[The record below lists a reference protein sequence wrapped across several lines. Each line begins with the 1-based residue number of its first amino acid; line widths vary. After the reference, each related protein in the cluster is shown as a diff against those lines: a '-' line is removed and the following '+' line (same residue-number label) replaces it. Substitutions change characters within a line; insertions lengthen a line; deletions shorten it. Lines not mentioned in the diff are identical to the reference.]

1 MSCCSPF
8 GPPPS
13 PPSSGALAA
22 LMPLAWSFGLSF
34 SSMAVG
40 GGAGFSSPSSTPAP
54 AAATSSGGG
63 GTSAGRLAFSPMAS
77 GIAGAA
83 LSLGPPS
90 SALATSSGSGAARL
104 GFATFSPMPT
114 GAAGGVQG
122 GLPAAPLAFS
132 SGIQAVTFQNLGR
145 FDFSPMTGANGGF
158 QGGRAQSFVFN
169 VIVPGGGSV
178 PANSGTSLTV
188 TVPGVLASDAVQ
200 ANQTSALFAS
210 GISIVN
216 AYANAAG
223 QVTLQILNCTTASQ
237 SIPVNF
243 PLRVGVSRG

>member
-40 GGAGFSSPSSTPAP
+40 GGAGFSAPSSTPAP
-54 AAATSSGGG
+54 ALATSSGGG

-77 GIAGAA
+77 GPAGAA
-83 LSLGPPS
+83 LVLGPS
-90 SALATSSGSGAARL
+90 SAAAAASSSGAGGTRL
-104 GFATFSPMPT
+104 AFASWSAMPT
-114 GAAGGVQG
+114 GAVGGVQG
-122 GLPAAPLAFS
+122 PSQAVQAFS
-132 SGIQAVTFQNLGR
+132 SGVNAITFQNLGR

-200 ANQTSALFAS
+200 ANQTSAVFAS

>member
-54 AAATSSGGG
+54 ALATSSGGG

-77 GIAGAA
+77 GPAGAA
-83 LSLGPPS
+83 LVLGPS
-90 SALATSSGSGAARL
+90 SAAAAASSSGAGGTRL
-104 GFATFSPMPT
+104 AFASWSAMPT
-114 GAAGGVQG
+114 GAVGGVQG
-122 GLPAAPLAFS
+122 PSQAVQAFS
-132 SGIQAVTFQNLGR
+132 SGVNAITFQNLGR

-200 ANQTSALFAS
+200 ANQTSAVFAS